1 MKVRLFFLVSF
12 LWSTTILAASFDVAC
27 VSEKSEVQ
35 YNGEFFDNGIYITA
49 GCYEVS
55 SFFGAKQRAQ
65 DECQKW
71 ASYYGIK
78 KFEAKIYDKSRDAFT
93 SCSYDI
99 KKITT
104 DLQKK
109 KLNQVDE
116 VARVYRESGTIFYY
130 TNLFIDNHDNP
141 KAVYE
146 KSSGRELAQWLRLG
160 KEFYCGKL
168 EKDIAF
174 KYNAADS
181 ELIVINVSS
190 GKKAIY
196 RETILGEFKL
206 VKSEN
211 SLNSPFLYW
220 KISQNHMSYIDFYKL
235 VNGKKVV
242 QRHEE
247 LLYFE
252 SNLLCR

>member
-1 MKVRLFFLVSF
+1 MKVHLVFLVSF
-12 LWSTTILAASFDVAC
+12 LWSAIVSAGSFDVAC
-27 VSEKSEVQ
+27 VSKKSEVQ
-35 YNGEFFDNGIYITA
+35 YNGESFDSGVYITA

-55 SFFGAKQRAQ
+55 SFFGAYEKAQ
-65 DECQKW
+65 NECKKW
-71 ASYYGIK
+71 ASYYGIQ

-93 SCSYDI
+93 SCSYDM

-104 DLQKK
+104 ELQKK
-109 KLNQVDE
+109 KFNQVHE
-116 VARVYRESGTIFYY
+116 VASVYRESNTIFYY
-130 TNLFIDNHDNP
+130 TSLYIDNHKSP
-141 KAVYE
+141 KAIYE

-160 KEFYCGKL
+160 KDFYCGKL

-196 RETILGEFKL
+196 RETIPGEFKL
-206 VKSEN
+206 VTSE
-211 SLNSPFLYW
+211 SSINSPLLFW
-220 KISQNHMSYIDFYKL
+220 KISQNNMSYIDFYKL

-252 SNLLCR
+252 ANQLCR